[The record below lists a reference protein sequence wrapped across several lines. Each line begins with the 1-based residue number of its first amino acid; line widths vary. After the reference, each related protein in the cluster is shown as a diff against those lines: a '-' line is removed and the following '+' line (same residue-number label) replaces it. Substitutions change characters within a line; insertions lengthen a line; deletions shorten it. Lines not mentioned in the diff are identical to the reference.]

1 MEHKWS
7 TKELVT
13 LVDVDDV
20 LSLFIEITLQEMNE
34 SKAIASSNSLL
45 CINDDLKNLLSWSSE
60 QHSEA

>member
-34 SKAIASSNSLL
+34 SKAIASSNSPL